1 MDLYSTAVAYFD
13 AFSAKDTER
22 LGELYADNIYLRD
35 WEGTY
40 VGKYPVLKANAALF
54 ENVEA
59 IVVRPIAL
67 HFDTDDLAISAE
79 IEIMITGMDPFLV
92 VDIIEFNSDSKIVAI
107 RAYKG

>member
-13 AFSAKDTER
+13 AFSAKDSEC
-22 LGELYADNIYLRD
+22 LEKLYADNVYLRD

-40 VGKYPVLKANAALF
+40 VGSNAVLSANAALF

-67 HFDTDDLAISAE
+67 HFDTDDRTISAE
-79 IEIMITGMDPFLV
+79 IEIMITGMEPFLV
-92 VDIIEFNSDSKIVAI
+92 VDIIEFNSDSKIIAI